1 MYDKMKSMKEKTS
14 VWDVLPQWHKW
25 MRENEVTEDNSD
37 VRRSLRMMCDCV
49 HKSSVRNRDGDV
61 YNLLYSWYMPR
72 NESDV
77 DCFKQRY
84 AVLCRL
90 PQCVNELLTSTS
102 KNE

>member
-1 MYDKMKSMKEKTS
+1 MKSMKEKTS

-72 NESDV
+72 NECDAT
-77 DCFKQRY
+77 CFVRRY
-84 AVLCRL
+84 SVWCELPRRVNRL
-90 PQCVNELLTSTS
+90 LRKEE
-102 KNE
+102 KNENE